1 MAISFRE
8 MPWYVQ
14 LLIFFALAVV
24 IFALGEWVPYSP
36 VAHARTELATLT
48 QDRQNLSQEV
58 TSLDVYRRRYSEFK
72 ADTEAL
78 QKQLDTLQAI
88 VPEEKDLD
96 EFIRMVQGA
105 AQAAGV
111 EIRHMTAGAVTPKE
125 YHYEMP
131 FEIEMD
137 GPYFAMMD
145 FFTRVGRLSRI
156 INVGDLSIGGL
167 PHSSKTKVPERPN
180 TSVTGKLT
188 LTTYFTKPGDQM
200 TPAGVKTP
208 PAKH

>member
-36 VAHARTELATLT
+36 VAGARTQLAQLT
-48 QDRQNLSQEV
+48 QDRQTLSQEV

-111 EIRHMTAGAVTPKE
+111 EIRHMTAGAVTPKDF
-125 YHYEMP
+125 HYEMP
-131 FEIEMD
+131 FDLEMD
-137 GPYFAMMD
+137 GPYFNMMD
-145 FFTRVGRLSRI
+145 FFTRVSRLSRI
-156 INVGDLSIGGL
+156 INVGDMSIGGL
-167 PHSSKTKVPERPN
+167 PRGSKTKIPERPN
-180 TSVTGKLT
+180 TSVVGKLT
-188 LTTYFTKPGDQM
+188 LTTYFTKPGDQTPLGGK
-200 TPAGVKTP
+200 TPAVK
-208 PAKH
+208 H

>member
-36 VAHARTELATLT
+36 VAGARTQLATLT

-131 FEIEMD
+131 FELEMD

-145 FFTRVGRLSRI
+145 FFTRVSRLSRI
-156 INVGDLSIGGL
+156 INVGDLSIGGVARG
-167 PHSSKTKVPERPN
+167 SKTKIPERPN

-188 LTTYFTKPGDQM
+188 LTTYFTKPGDQ
-200 TPAGVKTP
+200 TPSGGKTP
-208 PAKH
+208 GATR